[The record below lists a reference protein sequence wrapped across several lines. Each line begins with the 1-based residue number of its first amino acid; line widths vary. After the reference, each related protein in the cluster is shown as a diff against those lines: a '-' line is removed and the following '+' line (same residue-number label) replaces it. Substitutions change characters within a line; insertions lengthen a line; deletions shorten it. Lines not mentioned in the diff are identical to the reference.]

1 MPGPILALALA
12 TLGQVPDPT
21 PAPAAR
27 PDPALSA
34 AAVPDPRR
42 DDPALRDGLARVTEL
57 RSRVMQDLNA
67 YAWPGKK
74 TDQVLDVS
82 NTDRDK
88 RFPRG
93 TPYYVQEQVYR
104 SQAERF
110 TKVFADLDAA
120 VSGAF
125 RARDEDPSRIY
136 GRPTLGADSP
146 EVAALRDA
154 WIRRQ
159 LRDYDQAAKDAMQQ
173 VGAMALRLG
182 TIGGRPGILD
192 YRQPP
197 APESGELDAARKK
210 LADAGRT
217 PAEIDRAVAAYT
229 MSPRELQF
237 YDRQIAMRAAMAA
250 ALKTRYDT
258 ERAAW
263 VASEIRRD

>member
-1 MPGPILALALA
+1 MSGATLALALA
-12 TLGQVPDPT
+12 TLGQVP
-21 PAPAAR
+21 APSPGDSPDSAR
-27 PDPALSA
+27 SP

-42 DDPALRDGLARVTEL
+42 DDPALRDALARVTEL
-57 RSRVMQDLNA
+57 RSRCMMDLNA

-93 TPYYVQEQVYR
+93 TPYYVQEQTYR
-104 SQAERF
+104 AQAERF
-110 TKVFADLDAA
+110 TKVFADVDAA
-120 VSGAF
+120 VGGAF
-125 RARDEDPSRIY
+125 RARDLEPIQVF
-136 GRPTLGADSP
+136 GRPTLGADSR

-154 WIRRQ
+154 WIRLQ
-159 LRDYDQAAKDAMQQ
+159 LRDYDKAAKDAMQQ

-182 TIGGRPGILD
+182 TIGGRPGLTD

-197 APESGELDAARKK
+197 APEPGELDAARKK

-217 PAEIDRAVAAYT
+217 QAEIDRAVAAYT

-237 YDRQIAMRAAMAA
+237 YDRQIAMRTALAA
-250 ALKTRYDT
+250 ALKTRYDA

-263 VASEIRRD
+263 VASGIGRD